1 MPLVLQSSSFNS
13 SFPMSLSYELL
24 ELNFKSLVRL
34 DPPFIPDLQK
44 LEVDYISQ
52 LEIDYI
58 FISPTCKSY
67 QLFKIFLVNKSCHF
81 RNINQVP
88 TLLSFN

>member
-1 MPLVLQSSSFNS
+1 
-13 SFPMSLSYELL
+13 MSLSYELL
-24 ELNFKSLVRL
+24 ELNFNCLVRL

-58 FISPTCKSY
+58 FISP
-67 QLFKIFLVNKSCHF
+67 NCH
-81 RNINQVP
+81 NIHY
-88 TLLSFN
+88 LCIHCELHLCL